1 MEMNDITLGSCA
13 LIVEFNA
20 SVWTARKL
28 DRKVT
33 DEAISA
39 HGAKARDSVRANK
52 NLFAGRSELT
62 DIQQLV
68 TKVRNFIYDSTLP
81 WSNNGQ
87 QLLPSSKFLEFD
99 KKLAVYKEEFDDLA
113 SKFVHIYPT
122 LITAQAMALGSM
134 FDRNDY
140 PPAGDIARRFAFNYD
155 YFPVPTAG
163 DFRVDVGNM
172 AASEL
177 KERLEKMATAR
188 IDAALGDLKRR
199 LGEHLHRM
207 SERLVTDIDPAT
219 GDPKHRKF
227 TSTLVTSA
235 WDLCDLVKGLNVTN
249 DPDLTRACKVLENAL
264 AGTSAESLRTDSIKR
279 AEVKSQVDSL
289 LGAFALD
296 PLTE

>member
-1 MEMNDITLGSCA
+1 MELHDITLGSCA

-33 DEAISA
+33 DEAIA
-39 HGAKARDSVRANK
+39 THGAQAKDSVRANK
-52 NLFAGRSELT
+52 NLLAGRRELV

-68 TKVRNFIYDSTLP
+68 TKVRNFIYDNTLP

-87 QLLPSSKFLEFD
+87 QLLPSSKFLAFD
-99 KKLAVYKEEFDDLA
+99 KKLSVYKEEFDELA
-113 SKFVHIYPT
+113 AQFVRIYPT

-134 FDRNDY
+134 FNRADY

-188 IDAALGDLKRR
+188 IDSALGDLKRR

-207 SERLVTDIDPAT
+207 SERLVTDIDPVT
-219 GDPKHRKF
+219 KEPKHRKF

-249 DPDLTRACKVLENAL
+249 DPDLIRACKVLENAL
-264 AGTSAESLRTDSIKR
+264 AGTSAESLRTDPIKR
-279 AEVKSQVDSL
+279 ADVKKDVDSL
-289 LGAFALD
+289 LGAFTFE
-296 PLTE
+296 PLAD

>member
-1 MEMNDITLGSCA
+1 MEMHDITLGSCA

-39 HGAKARDSVRANK
+39 HGAKAKDSVRANK

-99 KKLAVYKEEFDDLA
+99 KKLSIYKEEFDDLA
-113 SKFVHIYPT
+113 GKFVRIYPT

-188 IDAALGDLKRR
+188 VDAALGDLKRR
-199 LGEHLHRM
+199 LGEHLQRM
-207 SERLVTDIDPAT
+207 SERLVTDIDPVT

-235 WDLCDLVKGLNVTN
+235 WDLCDLVKGLNVIN

-264 AGTSAESLRTDSIKR
+264 SGTSAETLRTDPIKR
-279 AEVKSQVDSL
+279 ADVKKDVDSL
-289 LGAFALD
+289 LGAFTFE
-296 PLTE
+296 PLAN